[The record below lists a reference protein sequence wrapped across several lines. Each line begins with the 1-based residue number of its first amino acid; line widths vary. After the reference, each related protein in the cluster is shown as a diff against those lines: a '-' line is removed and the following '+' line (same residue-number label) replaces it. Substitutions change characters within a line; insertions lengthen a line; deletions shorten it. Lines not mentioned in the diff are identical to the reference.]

1 MMNETLY
8 KRLEDL
14 CAREN
19 VIVKLSDNTFRTF
32 VDLLYDDIKSW
43 SKPMEA
49 QDVAIIHRIEEHVSF
64 MVARILTDTH
74 TGTTHD

>member
-1 MMNETLY
+1 MNKTLY

>member
-1 MMNETLY
+1 MNETLY

-19 VIVKLSDNTFRTF
+19 VIAKLSDNTFRTF

-49 QDVAIIHRIEEHVSF
+49 QDTAIIHRIEEHVSF
-64 MVARILTDTH
+64 MVARILTDTN

>member
-1 MMNETLY
+1 MNETLY

-49 QDVAIIHRIEEHVSF
+49 QDITIIHRIEEHVSF

>member
-1 MMNETLY
+1 MNETLY

-19 VIVKLSDNTFRTF
+19 VIAKLSDNTFRTF
-32 VDLLYDDIKSW
+32 VDLLYDDIKDW

-49 QDVAIIHRIEEHVSF
+49 QDITIIQRIEEHVSF

>member
-1 MMNETLY
+1 MNETLY

-19 VIVKLSDNTFRTF
+19 VIAKLSDNTFRTF
-32 VDLLYDDIKSW
+32 VDLLYDDIKDW

-49 QDVAIIHRIEEHVSF
+49 QDTAIIHRIEEHVSF

-74 TGTTHD
+74 IGTIHD